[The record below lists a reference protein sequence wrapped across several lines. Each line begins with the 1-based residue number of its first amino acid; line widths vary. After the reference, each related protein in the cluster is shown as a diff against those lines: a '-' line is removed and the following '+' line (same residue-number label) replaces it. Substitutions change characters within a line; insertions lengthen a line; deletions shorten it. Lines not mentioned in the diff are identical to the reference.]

1 MKKPQ
6 KPNFLEWN
14 RNVLISSIKKI
25 DLNII
30 LIVILDFLFYSL
42 SGYIIILW
50 LQRAQEKMAAFTLPA
65 DVLSLGYRGV
75 EQLVSEAKAFYY
87 LLIFSFIVL
96 LIAIIFLASLLKGVI
111 WAKTTNTRLTLAL
124 ISKFLALNLV
134 WMSFWFIVVI
144 LISVFA
150 LPASAPILMAITI
163 ILGIYFTN
171 TLYAIFMHNRK
182 FSSIKDAIKLNVK
195 KIHLFLIPYVVFIA
209 LLFIIVVLSSLI
221 KLDRLLLVV
230 TVKLGDLIGANYS
243 YTMSNP
249 AAGLLI
255 DPKISIIF
263 LTSILINPFL
273 LLLFGIL
280 RYYIS
285 ALVFEMEKL

>member
-75 EQLVSEAKAFYY
+75 EQLVGEAKSFYY

-96 LIAIIFLASLLKGVI
+96 LIAVIFLASLLKGVI
-111 WAKTTNTRLTLAL
+111 WAKTTNTKLTLAL
-124 ISKFLALNLV
+124 ISKFLGLNLA

-150 LPASAPILMAITI
+150 LPASALILMAITI

-171 TLYAIFMHNRK
+171 TLYAIFMHNLK
-182 FSSIKDAIKLNVK
+182 FSSVKDAIKLNIQ
-195 KIHLFLIPYVVFIA
+195 KIRLFLLPYA
-209 LLFIIVVLSSLI
+209 LISLILFI
-221 KLDRLLLVV
+221 
-230 TVKLGDLIGANYS
+230 TVRIS
-243 YTMSNP
+243 
-249 AAGLLI
+249 GLLKFKYSPI
-255 DPKISIIF
+255 VFS
-263 LTSILINPFL
+263 L
-273 LLLFGIL
+273 LLLIYAAVA

-285 ALVFEMEKL
+285 ALVFEVEKL